1 LRIDRISEHN
11 RYLVTMHDIYIQ
23 LAEIFEADQVTADDI
38 LSEFDYW
45 DSLTV
50 LSILAMLDAKYGVNL
65 TAADV
70 RAMKSAG
77 DLVAAVGTRK
87 AS

>member
-1 LRIDRISEHN
+1 
-11 RYLVTMHDIYIQ
+11 MHDIYNQ
-23 LAEIFEADQVTADDI
+23 LAEILEADQVNADDI

-50 LSILAMLDAKYGVNL
+50 LSILAMFDANYGVNL

-70 RAMKSAG
+70 RAMQTAG
-77 DLVAAVGTRK
+77 ELVAAVEMRK
-87 AS
+87 KT

>member
-1 LRIDRISEHN
+1 MHN
-11 RYLVTMHDIYIQ
+11 IYTQ
-23 LAEIFEADQVTADDI
+23 LAEILEAEQVNAGDV

-50 LSILAMLDAKYGVNL
+50 LSILAMLDANYGVNL

-70 RAMKSAG
+70 RAMTSAG
-77 DLVAAVGTRK
+77 ELVAAIEMRRK
-87 AS
+87 P